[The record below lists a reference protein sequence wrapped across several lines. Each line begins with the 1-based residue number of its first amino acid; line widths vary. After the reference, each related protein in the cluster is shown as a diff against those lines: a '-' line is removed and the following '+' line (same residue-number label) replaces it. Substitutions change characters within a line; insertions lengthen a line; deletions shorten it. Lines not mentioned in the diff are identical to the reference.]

1 MTSSKTAPGLWVGQT
16 LHFSCLSFLLVIV
29 WVGWTYFDQ
38 PFPLVFWIAVA
49 IPVVHQVF
57 VWLAWRLELQSSV
70 TSNAIGFQGYV
81 VYFFLLFS
89 ARFVSLFVLA
99 WLDSG
104 SLKLHIV
111 PLSIV
116 TTILTLTGLYAI
128 YSVKR
133 YFGMVRASGAD
144 HFEQRY
150 RQLPMVKEGIF
161 RFTNNGMYIYAFL
174 LFWAIAIGFN
184 STGAVI
190 VAAFS
195 HAYIWIHFYATE
207 KPDMEYLYNS
217 S

>member
-1 MTSSKTAPGLWVGQT
+1 MTSSKTIPGLWVGQT
-16 LHFSCLSFLLVIV
+16 LHFSCLSFLLAIV
-29 WVGWTYFDQ
+29 WLSWIYLDR
-38 PFPLVFWIAVA
+38 PFALVFWIAIS
-49 IPVVHQVF
+49 IPILHQVF
-57 VWLAWRLELQSSV
+57 VWLAWRLELQSST
-70 TSNAIGFQGYV
+70 TSNAIGFHGYV

-184 STGAVI
+184 SKAAVI